1 MTKKHIWIV
10 RVAALW
16 TFYVWA
22 VLVRNM
28 IIDHTNSLAFRAVH
42 IGLAIISFAFAAG
55 TWRVSN
61 VMSKELKVR
70 KKAKASGSDQ
80 VLINPQK

>member
-42 IGLAIISFAFAAG
+42 IGLAIISFGFAAA
-55 TWRVSN
+55 TWWVSN
-61 VMSKELKVR
+61 AMSRELKSR
-70 KKAKASGSDQ
+70 KKVRSADSDQ
-80 VLINPQK
+80 VFMNPIK